1 MRVLEKLN
9 PNKVF
14 YYFEEISQI
23 PRGSGNEKAI
33 SDYIVEFAKDRG
45 LFVYQDSAYNVII
58 KKSGTKGYEDSQ
70 AVVLQGHI
78 DMVCEKNNDV
88 PHDFTKDPLKLKV
101 EGDFVTADGTT
112 LGADDGIAV
121 AYMLALLDEDG
132 IKHPP
137 LECLFTTDEEAGMK
151 GAIQFDGSV
160 LTGKR
165 LINLDTE
172 EEGKLLVSCCG
183 GMKVTTQINI
193 NYEEVSSELMP
204 LFIKIRGLKGGHSGS
219 DIHLQRANANKLMGR
234 VLKAI
239 SEVSVK
245 VSKVN
250 GGLMDNA
257 ISRECDALIFVEGH
271 KVEGLKAIVDNMKAT
286 FIHEYKGVEDSI
298 DILVEDVCGDIKYIA
313 FDEITRKAVVD
324 MLILIPYGVKTMS
337 VDIEGLVESSNN
349 IGVLRTM
356 EDTVDFI
363 CAVRSSVASRKQLI
377 FDEIETIGN
386 LVNGKTFATSSY
398 PGWEFNPNSEI
409 LAVTKEVF
417 REFYKKEPV
426 VEAIHAGLECGL
438 FAEKIDGMDM
448 ISIGPDIFDAH
459 TPDERICISSTER
472 VWEFLKLL
480 LEKLK

>member
-45 LFVYQDSAYNVII
+45 LFVYQDSAYNVVI
-58 KKSGTKGYEDSQ
+58 KKAGTKGYEDSQ

-88 PHDFTKDPLKLKV
+88 SHDFTKDPLKLKV

-271 KVEGLKAIVDNMKAT
+271 KVEGLKAIVDNMKAN

-398 PGWEFNPNSEI
+398 PGWEFN
-409 LAVTKEVF
+409 LLQK
-417 REFYKKEPV
+417 
-426 VEAIHAGLECGL
+426 
-438 FAEKIDGMDM
+438 
-448 ISIGPDIFDAH
+448 
-459 TPDERICISSTER
+459 
-472 VWEFLKLL
+472 EFLENSTKKSLL
-480 LEKLK
+480 WRLYTQVLSVVFLLKK